1 MFSPV
6 GFVGS
11 DVWMGI
17 LLGGVVYVGDV
28 FLPSLGLEGVGEVSR
43 GRDLVSCAL
52 LVGVD
57 DVVDRWRRVSWS
69 SLSPFGGGFCVF

>member
-1 MFSPV
+1 M
-6 GFVGS
+6 
-11 DVWMGI
+11 WIWI

-43 GRDLVSCAL
+43 GRDLVFRGL

-57 DVVDRWRRVSWS
+57 DVVDRWRWVSWY